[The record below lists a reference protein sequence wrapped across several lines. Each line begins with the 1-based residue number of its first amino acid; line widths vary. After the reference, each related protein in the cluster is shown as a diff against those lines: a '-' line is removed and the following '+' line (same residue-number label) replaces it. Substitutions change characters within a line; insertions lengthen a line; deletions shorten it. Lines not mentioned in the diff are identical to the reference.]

1 MMMMKINRE
10 ALFCDETE
18 DYRSPYEPDTG
29 DTVCFRLRTGRD
41 NADSVFYL
49 EPDTKVRRRMRR
61 VFSEGRFDYYEI
73 TMELGE
79 GPVSYC
85 FEVCYYNRLG
95 PEDRADAS
103 YAFEI
108 IPGFHVP
115 EWVKGA
121 VIYQIYVDRFCN
133 GDPTND
139 VETNEYIYIGSPV
152 QRVSDWEELP
162 ENLDVGRFYGGDL
175 KGVWN
180 KLDYLKSLGVECIYL
195 NPVFVSPSNHKY
207 DCQDY
212 EHIDPHYGVIAEDL
226 DLLVD
231 PNDMDNDMAGK
242 YATRTADMTNLKA
255 SDDFFAAFVEA
266 AHEKGIRVIVD
277 GVFNHCGSFNKWMD
291 AELLYQHEGNYEPG
305 AYVSA
310 DSPYRSYFKFN
321 NKDGW
326 PFNDSYDG
334 WWGFS
339 TLPKLNYEESEKLCE
354 AIMNV
359 ARKWVSPPFN
369 ADGWRLDVAADLGR
383 SSEFNHK
390 FWRRFRD
397 AVKKAN
403 PEAVILAEHYGDP
416 SSWLDGSQ
424 WDTVMNY
431 DAFMEPVSWFLTGME
446 KHSDEAN
453 ESLFGNGAAFF
464 DMMRYHMCRMQPQSI
479 QAAMN
484 ELSNHDH
491 SRFMTRT
498 NRRVGRLASAGAQAA
513 SEGISYGIFRQ
524 GVVMLMTW
532 PGAPTIYYGDETG
545 LCGWTDPDNRRTY
558 PWGKE
563 DQELIEFHRYMTG
576 IHKRYPAFRKGS
588 VRKLLAEQ
596 DLIAYA
602 RVVEGWKPGSHAQA
616 LGRGFA
622 RADFSCLE
630 TGDTGHL
637 SEQFNRERRE
647 NESRAVVAV
656 NTAMEEKVAE
666 IPVWQAGITDEMEL
680 HRRMLTYEE
689 GYNVGRIIYEVKDVM
704 ARISVPARGSIVLVA
719 VRKQEDEA

>member
-1 MMMMKINRE
+1 
-10 ALFCDETE
+10 
-18 DYRSPYEPDTG
+18 
-29 DTVCFRLRTGRD
+29 
-41 NADSVFYL
+41 
-49 EPDTKVRRRMRR
+49 
-61 VFSEGRFDYYEI
+61 
-73 TMELGE
+73 
-79 GPVSYC
+79 
-85 FEVCYYNRLG
+85 
-95 PEDRADAS
+95 
-103 YAFEI
+103 
-108 IPGFHVP
+108 
-115 EWVKGA
+115 
-121 VIYQIYVDRFCN
+121 
-133 GDPTND
+133 
-139 VETNEYIYIGSPV
+139 
-152 QRVSDWEELP
+152 
-162 ENLDVGRFYGGDL
+162 
-175 KGVWN
+175 
-180 KLDYLKSLGVECIYL
+180 
-195 NPVFVSPSNHKY
+195 
-207 DCQDY
+207 
-212 EHIDPHYGVIAEDL
+212 
-226 DLLVD
+226 
-231 PNDMDNDMAGK
+231 
-242 YATRTADMTNLKA
+242 
-255 SDDFFAAFVEA
+255 
-266 AHEKGIRVIVD
+266 
-277 GVFNHCGSFNKWMD
+277 
-291 AELLYQHEGNYEPG
+291 
-305 AYVSA
+305 
-310 DSPYRSYFKFN
+310 
-321 NKDGW
+321 
-326 PFNDSYDG
+326 
-334 WWGFS
+334 
-339 TLPKLNYEESEKLCE
+339 
-354 AIMNV
+354 MNV

-689 GYNVGRIIYEVKDVM
+689 GYNVGRIIYEVKDGM